1 VARGL
6 KSGAQHASRRNGVPL
21 ACAYQRGARLC
32 TRPAWRLVEGV
43 PCCSRHWQA
52 LLREALERAG
62 RAVVT
67 TVARLPD

>member
-1 VARGL
+1 M
-6 KSGAQHASRRNGVPL
+6 PL